1 MKLLFT
7 IAFAALCM
15 PQVAFSQVYKC
26 TVNGAVAYQGTP
38 CSGKNATQTLVSSS
52 PPAGFEGCYAFRLHS
67 ATEGFTNTE
76 GMRIVRD
83 GGNDVLTDADGS
95 AQGLRLRLRRAT
107 PAELKMLSR
116 LFGATL
122 SDGMSAADLD
132 RPVGIYKS
140 AKGYFLYAFFSSGP
154 GERVPCK

>member
-1 MKLLFT
+1 MKIIFLIVL
-7 IAFAALCM
+7 AVLCM
-15 PQVAFSQVYKC
+15 PQSAFAQVYKC

-52 PPAGFEGCYAFRLHS
+52 HPAGFEGCYAFHLHS

-83 GGNDVLTDADGS
+83 GGNDVLTDANGS
-95 AQGLRLRLRRAT
+95 TQGLRLRLRRAT
-107 PAELKMLSR
+107 PDELKTLSR
-116 LFGATL
+116 LFGVSL
-122 SDGMSAADLD
+122 NDGLAAADLD

-140 AKGYFLYAFFSSGP
+140 SKGFFLYAFFSSGP